1 MTSTDKFVGYLVSVE
16 CKNLFYQGIVS
27 HIDSNKALIQLKNVF
42 QNGIH
47 CGNKLIDI
55 KLEKKF

>member
-16 CKNLFYQGIVS
+16 CKDLFYQGIVTQIGS
-27 HIDSNKALIQLKNVF
+27 TKAIIQLKNVF

-47 CGNKLIDI
+47 CGTKLVDI
-55 KLEKKF
+55 K